1 MTMSLSTASVSPISP
16 SEEHDDHERSTFRG
30 AKARCVEDF
39 ERRFVADLLMR
50 SKGNRSEAARLAEM
64 DRAYLGRLIRKHR
77 LDAPGALANM
87 S

>member
-1 MTMSLSTASVSPISP
+1 MAASASPDP
-16 SEEHDDHERSTFRG
+16 AANDAHNDREHELSTFRG

-39 ERRFVADLLMR
+39 ERAFVADLLSR

-77 LDAPGALANM
+77 LDTSAVKAV
-87 S
+87 